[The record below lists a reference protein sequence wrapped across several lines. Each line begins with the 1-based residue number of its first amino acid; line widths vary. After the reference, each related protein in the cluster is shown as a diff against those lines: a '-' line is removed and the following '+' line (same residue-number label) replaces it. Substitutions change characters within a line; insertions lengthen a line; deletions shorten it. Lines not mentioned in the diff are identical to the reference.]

1 MPVLL
6 ARTLR
11 ALTALCLALAALS
24 LGAHLRSQSLVDQTA
39 DRIDAGRGLTARER
53 MEAYIHFAATRIPD
67 PGLEGLPNDIV
78 RAWYRFNPM
87 HPGPADVLRWGSDF
101 RGPCGSRSR
110 VVVAML
116 KSRGIHAR
124 LLLLLDGKQHSIHT
138 VVETYIDGRWV
149 VADPT
154 YDIVFHRRDGRLATR
169 DDLRRDPGLLAL
181 ATEGR
186 EPYPSIYS
194 YTRAAHTNWHK
205 IPIVLPAAHGILTAL
220 LGPDIVYEMGEPT
233 ELWSR
238 PRAAFAI
245 GFALAAV
252 FFGCCAGV
260 AERRIVRRPALE
272 RAAALAGAGAALR

>member
-6 ARTLR
+6 ARILR
-11 ALTALCLALAALS
+11 ALAALCLVLAALC
-24 LGAHLRSQSLVDQTA
+24 LGAHLRSQSLVDRTA
-39 DRIDAGRGLTARER
+39 GQIDAGRGLTSRER
-53 MEAYIHFAATRIPD
+53 MEAYIHYAATHIPD
-67 PGLEGLPNDIV
+67 PGLEGLPNDLV

-116 KSRGIHAR
+116 KSRGVPAR
-124 LLLLLDGKQHSIHT
+124 LLLLLDTKQHSIHT
-138 VVETYIDGRWV
+138 VVETHIDGRWV

-169 DDLRRDPGLLAL
+169 DDLMRDPGLLAL
-181 ATEGR
+181 ATAGR
-186 EPYPSIYS
+186 DPYPAIYS
-194 YTRAAHTNWHK
+194 YTRASHTNWHK
-205 IPIVLPAAHGILTAL
+205 IPVLLPAARGVLTAV
-220 LGPDIVYEMGEPT
+220 LGPDVVYEIGEPT

-245 GFALAAV
+245 GFVLAAA
-252 FFGCCAGV
+252 FFSCCAGMADARV
-260 AERRIVRRPALE
+260 VPRPALE
-272 RAAALAGAGAALR
+272 RAAALAGVSATAR